1 MALLNGYE
9 RVRLLREDEV
19 EALPTLA
26 RGAALRFLLTRSVD
40 WLNRAPGALVM
51 PKDPMEYLKKLRFH
65 QKVEQ
70 ARDYGLA
77 R

>member
-1 MALLNGYE
+1 
-9 RVRLLREDEV
+9 VK
-19 EALPTLA
+19 
-26 RGAALRFLLTRSVD
+26 
-40 WLNRAPGALVM
+40 